1 MALYFFAFVIS
12 VLGIAA
18 TKYENVKALNVF
30 TFLVSYFAISL
41 FLYPIQTY
49 QGVYWAPT
57 WVLTI
62 FTIIHILNG
71 FILKNG
77 TKIFFISLLPL
88 LFLINGEK
96 LSFGEYELIT
106 SSITFIGHVYLGFL
120 FPFILYLKSYFLKK
134 WLEIDEIKTTHIVW
148 SFIIGLL
155 LFAGYF
161 HHSFSGILAV
171 FIGLFMFVLSNDSR
185 TNELLTSLMFF
196 SAAFGF
202 YGMSYL
208 PQNTIISSNALLSL
222 GLASGAFS
230 LMNIINFNS
239 SKGIFLKLLLLTV
252 SSLSLLL
259 PLYLGGKN
267 ISFGGQGSFVVALI
281 FLGFLS
287 NTSFENFEKSTLIRV
302 FYTFSMGIALFMFS
316 SQNENYKLQKLQ
328 ANFDS
333 SQEINELDIEFQKV
347 ESSPFESI
355 AGNYSI
361 AQENL
366 EFNFEL
372 GPKDARTKGAFK
384 EISGE
389 IVLDKKIANSSFKI
403 MLPVKS
409 LTTFESSRDD
419 ALMSEY
425 FFLEKFPSITF
436 NSTSVSETANGI
448 IVKGNFTMIGVTKE
462 TVVNLK
468 CTGNKKING
477 KELCVLQG
485 VGSLDR
491 TVFGMEPDPSI
502 GNVVDYK
509 FTILLKQKKS

>member
-1 MALYFFAFVIS
+1 M
-12 VLGIAA
+12 
-18 TKYENVKALNVF
+18 
-30 TFLVSYFAISL
+30 
-41 FLYPIQTY
+41 
-49 QGVYWAPT
+49 GVDHFHYNTHLERFHFKKWD
-57 WVLTI
+57 
-62 FTIIHILNG
+62 
-71 FILKNG
+71 KD
-77 TKIFFISLLPL
+77 FFISLLPL

-120 FPFILYLKSYFLKK
+120 FPFVLYLKSYFLKK

-287 NTSFENFEKSTLIRV
+287 NTSFENFE
-302 FYTFSMGIALFMFS
+302 
-316 SQNENYKLQKLQ
+316 
-328 ANFDS
+328 
-333 SQEINELDIEFQKV
+333 
-347 ESSPFESI
+347 
-355 AGNYSI
+355 
-361 AQENL
+361 NL
-366 EFNFEL
+366 
-372 GPKDARTKGAFK
+372 P
-384 EISGE
+384 
-389 IVLDKKIANSSFKI
+389 
-403 MLPVKS
+403 
-409 LTTFESSRDD
+409 
-419 ALMSEY
+419 
-425 FFLEKFPSITF
+425 
-436 NSTSVSETANGI
+436 
-448 IVKGNFTMIGVTKE
+448 
-462 TVVNLK
+462 
-468 CTGNKKING
+468 
-477 KELCVLQG
+477 
-485 VGSLDR
+485 
-491 TVFGMEPDPSI
+491 
-502 GNVVDYK
+502 
-509 FTILLKQKKS
+509 

>member
-1 MALYFFAFVIS
+1 MALYFFAFIVS
-12 VLGIAA
+12 VFGIAA
-18 TKYENVKALNVF
+18 IKYENVKALNVF
-30 TFLVSYFAISL
+30 TFLGACFAISL
-41 FLYPIQTY
+41 FLHPIQTY
-49 QGVYWAPT
+49 QGSTWIPI
-57 WVLTI
+57 WVLSILI
-62 FTIIHILNG
+62 FTYLLKSSITKNSIRIISIG
-71 FILKNG
+71 
-77 TKIFFISLLPL
+77 LLPI
-88 LFLINGEK
+88 LFLINGET
-96 LSFGEYELIT
+96 LFFGEYELNT
-106 SSITFIGHVYLGFL
+106 SSITFIGHVYLGYL
-120 FPFILYLKSYFLKK
+120 FPFLIYLKSYFLKK

-148 SFIIGLL
+148 PFIIGLL

-171 FIGLFMFVLSNDSR
+171 VIGLFMFALSDEIRS
-185 TNELLTSLMFF
+185 NELLTSLMFF

-208 PQNTIISSNALLSL
+208 PQNTIISSNTLLSL
-222 GLASGAFS
+222 GLAAGAFT
-230 LMNIINFNS
+230 LLNIFNFKS
-239 SKGIFLKLLLLTV
+239 SKAFFPKLLLLTIAC
-252 SSLSLLL
+252 LSLLV

-267 ISFGGQGSFVVALI
+267 ISFGGQGSFVVAII

-287 NTSFENFEKSTLIRV
+287 NTTFENIKKSTFIRV
-302 FYTFSMGIALFMFS
+302 LYTFSMGVALFLFS
-316 SQNENYKLQKLQ
+316 SQNENYKLQNLQ

-333 SQEINELDIEFQKV
+333 SREKNELDREFQKV

-361 AQENL
+361 AQENF

-389 IVLDKKIANSSFKI
+389 IVLDKNIANSSFKI
-403 MLPVKS
+403 TLPVKN
-409 LTTFESSRDD
+409 LTTFESSRDE
-419 ALMSEY
+419 AIMSEF

-448 IVKGNFTMIGVTKE
+448 TVKGNFTMIGVTKE
-462 TVVNLK
+462 TEVNLK
-468 CTGNKKING
+468 FTGNKKING
-477 KELCVLQG
+477 KEFPVLQG

-509 FTILLKQKKS
+509 FTVLLKEK

>member
-12 VLGIAA
+12 VFGIAA
-18 TKYENVKALNVF
+18 TKYENLKALNVF
-30 TFLVSYFAISL
+30 TFLGACFAISL
-41 FLYPIQTY
+41 FLHPIQTY
-49 QGVYWAPT
+49 QGSTWIPI
-57 WVLTI
+57 WVLSIFI
-62 FTIIHILNG
+62 FTY
-71 FILKNG
+71 ILKS
-77 TKIFFISLLPL
+77 FITNNWIRIISIGLLPV
-88 LFLINGEK
+88 LFLMNGET
-96 LSFGEYELIT
+96 LSFGEYELN
-106 SSITFIGHVYLGFL
+106 SSSTTFIGHVYLGYL
-120 FPFILYLKSYFLKK
+120 FPFVIYLKSYFLKK

-148 SFIIGLL
+148 PFIIGLL

-171 FIGLFMFVLSNDSR
+171 IIGLFMFVLSDEKRS
-185 TNELLTSLMFF
+185 NELLTSLMFF

-208 PQNTIISSNALLSL
+208 PQNNIISSNVLLSL
-222 GLASGAFS
+222 GLAAGAFS
-230 LMNIINFNS
+230 LLNIFNFKS
-239 SKGIFLKLLLLTV
+239 SKGIFSNLLLLTI
-252 SSLSLLL
+252 SCLSLLV

-287 NTSFENFEKSTLIRV
+287 NTNFENIEKSTFIRV
-302 FYTFSMGIALFMFS
+302 FYSLTMGIALFIFS
-316 SQNENYKLQKLQ
+316 LQNENYKLQNLQ

-333 SQEINELDIEFQKV
+333 SKEKNALAGEFQKV
-347 ESSPFESI
+347 ESSSFEAI
-355 AGNYSI
+355 AGSYSI
-361 AQENL
+361 VQENL

-389 IVLDKKIANSSFKI
+389 IILDKTISKSSFKI
-403 MLPVKS
+403 TLPVKG
-409 LTTFESSRDD
+409 LTTFESSRDE
-419 ALMSEY
+419 AIMSEF

-436 NSTSVSETANGI
+436 SSTSVRETSNGI
-448 IVKGNFTMIGVTKE
+448 TVKGNFTMIGVTKE

-468 CTGNKKING
+468 FTGNKKING
-477 KELCVLQG
+477 KEFRVLQG

-509 FTILLKQKKS
+509 FTILLKEI